1 MLTLRFNLLYLQ
13 DYYDQLMVTDC
24 NNNTIEAGESND
36 LIEKMGLTFAKFDS
50 NRGVMLPIED
60 TGKITFSTKGLDFAG
75 EHNVKFTY
83 DNLSCTVNVLT
94 KGRENENKV
103 NVIKS
108 PTGQFESQKPF
119 NGDFGTLY
127 GDAVYN

>member
-1 MLTLRFNLLYLQ
+1 
-13 DYYDQLMVTDC
+13 MVTDC

-103 NVIKS
+103 K
-108 PTGQFESQKPF
+108 K
-119 NGDFGTLY
+119 
-127 GDAVYN
+127 

>member
-60 TGKITFSTKGLDFAG
+60 TGKITFSTKGLDFT
-75 EHNVKFTY
+75 ENIM
-83 DNLSCTVNVLT
+83 LSLHMIIYHVRLM
-94 KGRENENKV
+94 
-103 NVIKS
+103 
-108 PTGQFESQKPF
+108 
-119 NGDFGTLY
+119 Y
-127 GDAVYN
+127 